1 MGLQPFQAPVEN
13 VLMPLDHLQPASQ
26 TLGDAAGESSRLQP
40 GTPGNNKKILVL
52 KSGHGNL
59 KVHQIKSQMFGCFPN
74 WNCEKHMVSHGS
86 PRFAGRSTSRISFG
100 LDTNNRCGA
109 KLH

>member
-74 WNCEKHMVSHGS
+74 WNWKNTWCLMGHPDSRAEVHHAS
-86 PRFAGRSTSRISFG
+86 P
-100 LDTNNRCGA
+100 LV
-109 KLH
+109 